1 MTVASLWQKAETYAR
16 QGQWAAALTSYDG
29 VLALDPGHVMAMLRA
44 SRMALSLGRYRDA
57 RDYAVRALAARP
69 QGDEAVLNL
78 ARALR
83 LFNEPALLMDCLA
96 HSRWQE
102 RRSAAWLTEVAMLV
116 STSGENDL
124 AMQLLDLAVQRDARH
139 APARYFRGVVHMFFG
154 RMDEAEQELEQC
166 IAILPTYAQAH
177 WVLSRLRRQTPERN
191 HLARMKALIPRVPPG
206 SESRV
211 YLAYAVH
218 NEAHDVGEYEESW
231 QALDHACRTK
241 RQLTPHDRPDA
252 RRMFEGLM
260 KLCDADFVKAGRTH
274 ADEPAPYRP
283 VFVVGMHRSGSTLLE
298 QLLGGHPDVT
308 DGGET
313 YSFASQMRY
322 FADYRSRGVLD
333 AELVRRA
340 DKIDYAALGRRFLEH
355 TAHRAQGRAVL
366 TEKLPSNFLHL
377 GFIARAL
384 PHARILHMVRDP
396 VDTCFSNLRTMFSD
410 VNTFSY
416 DQRELAEWY
425 GQYRR
430 LMAHWHAAMPG
441 RILDVHYDALVE
453 DPEGVM
459 RGVLDFCGLRW
470 DASATT
476 LDRPGAV
483 ATASSPQM
491 RGGIIKGR
499 KAAWAPYA
507 DRLGPLLEGLAPW
520 REPQGAPVAD
530 PT

>member
-1 MTVASLWQKAETYAR
+1 MNVATLWQRAETYAK
-16 QGQWAAALTSYDG
+16 QGQWAAALGAYDG
-29 VLALDPGHVMAMLRA
+29 VLEQDPGHVMAMLRA
-44 SRMALSLGRYRDA
+44 SRMALSLGRYRDS
-57 RDYAVRALAARP
+57 RQYAVRAMAARP

-83 LFNEPALLMDCLA
+83 LFNEPALLMECLA

-102 RRSAAWLTEVAMLV
+102 RKSAAWLTEVAMLV
-116 STSGENDL
+116 STSGENEL

-154 RMDEAEQELEQC
+154 QMDEAEQELEQC

-177 WVLSRLRRQTPERN
+177 WVLSRLKKQTPEHN
-191 HLARMKALIPRVPPG
+191 HVDRMKALIPRVPAG

-218 NEAHDVGEYEESW
+218 NETHDLGAYEESW

-241 RQLTPHDRPDA
+241 RQLSPHDRADA
-252 RRMFEGLM
+252 RRMYEGLM
-260 KLCDADFVKAGRTH
+260 KLCDAGFVDAGHAH

-322 FADYRSRGVLD
+322 FADYRGKGVLD

-340 DKIDYAALGRRFLEH
+340 DKVDYAALGRRFLEH
-355 TAHRAQGRAVL
+355 TASRAKGRAVL
-366 TEKLPSNFLHL
+366 TEKLPSNFLNL

-425 GQYRR
+425 GQYRQ
-430 LMAHWHAAMPG
+430 LMDHWHQAMPG
-441 RILDVHYDALVE
+441 RILDVRYDALVA

-459 RGVLDFCGLRW
+459 RQVLDFCGLPW
-470 DASATT
+470 DAAATT

-491 RGGIIKGR
+491 RGGIIRNR

-507 DRLGPLLEGLAPW
+507 DKLGPLLEGLAPW
-520 REPQGAPVAD
+520 REPSSGA
-530 PT
+530 

>member
-1 MTVASLWQKAETYAR
+1 MNAATLWQRGETYAR
-16 QGQWAAALTSYDG
+16 QGQWAAALSAYDG
-29 VLALDPGHVMAMLRA
+29 VLEHDPGHVMAMLRA
-44 SRMALSLGRYRDA
+44 SRMALSLGRYRDS
-57 RDYAVRALAARP
+57 RQYAVRALAARP

-83 LFNEPALLMDCLA
+83 LFNEPALLMECLA
-96 HSRWQE
+96 HSRWEE

-116 STSGENDL
+116 STSGENEL
-124 AMQLLDLAVQRDARH
+124 AMRLLDLAVQRDARH

-154 RMDEAEQELEQC
+154 QMEQAAEELEQC

-177 WVLSRLRRQTPERN
+177 WVLSRLRKQTPETN
-191 HLARMKALIPRVPPG
+191 HLARMKALIPRVPAG

-218 NEAHDVGEYEESW
+218 NEAHDIGAYDESW
-231 QALDHACRTK
+231 QALEHACRTK
-241 RQLTPHDRPDA
+241 RQLSPHDRGDA

-260 KLCDADFVKAGRTH
+260 ALCDAAFVDAGRATVE
-274 ADEPAPYRP
+274 EPAPYRP

-313 YSFASQMRY
+313 YSFTAQMRY

-340 DKIDYAALGRRFLEH
+340 DKIDYAGLGRRFLEH
-355 TAHRAQGRAVL
+355 TAVRAQGRAVL
-366 TEKLPSNFLHL
+366 TEKLPSNFLNL

-430 LMAHWHAAMPG
+430 LMAHWHEVMPG
-441 RILDVHYDALVE
+441 RILDVRYDELVA

-459 RGVLDFCGLRW
+459 RQVLAFCELSW
-470 DASATT
+470 DTAATT

-491 RGGIIKGR
+491 RGGIIKDR

-507 DRLGPLLEGLAPW
+507 DKLGPLLDGLAPW
-520 REPQGAPVAD
+520 REPSTAP
-530 PT
+530 

>member
-1 MTVASLWQKAETYAR
+1 MNAATLWQRAETYAK
-16 QGQWAAALTSYDG
+16 QGQWAAALTAYDG
-29 VLALDPGHVMAMLRA
+29 VLEHDPGHVMAMLRA
-44 SRMALSLGRYRDA
+44 SRMALSLGRYRDS
-57 RDYAVRALAARP
+57 REYAVRALAARP

-78 ARALR
+78 SRALR
-83 LFNEPALLMDCLA
+83 LFNEPALLMECLA

-116 STSGENDL
+116 STSGENEL
-124 AMQLLDLAVQRDARH
+124 AMQLLDLAVQRDPRH

-154 RMDEAEQELEQC
+154 QMEQAEDELEQC

-177 WVLSRLRRQTPERN
+177 WVLSRLRKQTPEHN
-191 HLARMKALIPRVPPG
+191 HVARMKALIPRVPAG

-218 NEAHDVGEYEESW
+218 NEAHDIGAYDESW
-231 QALDHACRTK
+231 QALEHACRTK
-241 RQLTPHDRPDA
+241 RQLSPHDRTDA
-252 RRMFEGLM
+252 RRMYEGLA
-260 KLCDADFVKAGRTH
+260 KLCDAEFVAAGQEH

-340 DKIDYAALGRRFLEH
+340 DKVDYAALGRRFLEH
-355 TAHRAQGRAVL
+355 TAARAKGRAVL

-425 GQYRR
+425 GQYRG
-430 LMAHWHAAMPG
+430 LMAHWHAVMPG
-441 RILDVHYDALVE
+441 RILDVRYDELVA

-459 RGVLDFCGLRW
+459 RRVLAFCELPW
-470 DASATT
+470 DTAATT

-491 RGGIIKGR
+491 RGGIIKDR

-507 DRLGPLLEGLAPW
+507 DRLGPLLEALAPW
-520 REPQGAPVAD
+520 REPQASP
-530 PT
+530 

>member
-1 MTVASLWQKAETYAR
+1 MNVASLWQQGETYAK
-16 QGQWAAALTSYDG
+16 QGQWAAALKAYDG
-29 VLALDPGHVMAMLRA
+29 VLERDPKHVMAMLRA

-57 RDYAVRALAARP
+57 REYAVRALAARP
-69 QGDEAVLNL
+69 QGDEPVLNL

-83 LFNEPALLMDCLA
+83 LFNEPALLMECIE

-102 RRSAAWLTEVAMLV
+102 RRSAQWLTEMAMLI

-124 AMQLLDLAVQRDARH
+124 AMQLLDVAVQRDPKH
-139 APARYFRGVVHMFFG
+139 PPTRYFRGVVRMFFG
-154 RMDEAEQELEQC
+154 QMDEAEQELEQC
-166 IAILPTYAQAH
+166 IALLPTYAQAH
-177 WVLSRLRRQTPERN
+177 WVLSRLRKQTPENN
-191 HLARMKALIPRVPPG
+191 HVARMKALIPRVPAG

-218 NEAHDVGEYEESW
+218 NEAHDLGDFDESW
-231 QALDHACRTK
+231 QALEHACRTK
-241 RQLTPHDRPDA
+241 RMLTPHDRLDA
-252 RRMFEGLM
+252 RRMFEGLA
-260 KLCDADFVKAGRTH
+260 KTCDADFVAAGQAH
-274 ADEPAPYRP
+274 ADAPAPYRP

-313 YSFASQMRY
+313 YSFTSQMRY
-322 FADYRSRGVLD
+322 FADHRNKGVVD
-333 AELVRRA
+333 AELVKRA
-340 DKIDYAALGRRFLEH
+340 PNVDYAALGQRFLEH
-355 TAHRAQGRAVL
+355 TARRARGRAVL
-366 TEKLPSNFLHL
+366 TEKLPSNFLNL

-425 GQYRR
+425 GQYRG
-430 LMAHWHAAMPG
+430 LMAHWHAVMPG
-441 RILDVHYDALVE
+441 RILDVHYDELVA
-453 DPEGVM
+453 DPEAVM
-459 RGVLDFCGLRW
+459 RGVLEFCGLPW
-470 DASATT
+470 NESATT
-476 LDRPGAV
+476 LDRAGAV

-491 RGGIIKGR
+491 RGGIIKNR

-507 DRLGPLLEGLAPW
+507 DKLGPLLEGLAPW
-520 REPQGAPVAD
+520 REPQDTIQNPGP
-530 PT
+530 